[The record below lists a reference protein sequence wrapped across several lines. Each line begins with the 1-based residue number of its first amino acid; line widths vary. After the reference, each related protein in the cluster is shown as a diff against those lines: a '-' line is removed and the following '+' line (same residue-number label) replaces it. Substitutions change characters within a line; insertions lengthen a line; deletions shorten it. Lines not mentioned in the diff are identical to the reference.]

1 MKKIIMFMALAFG
14 FACIGQ
20 PQFANDSEIILDTP
34 AYKLVGVSHKA

>member
-20 PQFANDSEIILDTP
+20 PLFANDSEIIVDTP
-34 AYKLVGVSHKA
+34 AYKLVGALYEA